1 MEEPM
6 HLIIHKIMK
15 KEKLINNSPKKE
27 IFVQI
32 YAKFRK
38 IMGQENFSGNL
49 NEHFLSTNQTKV
61 DLTLIFFNLKYSK

>member
-38 IMGQENFSGNL
+38 IMEQENFSENL
-49 NEHFLSTNQTKV
+49 NEHFLS
-61 DLTLIFFNLKYSK
+61 IS